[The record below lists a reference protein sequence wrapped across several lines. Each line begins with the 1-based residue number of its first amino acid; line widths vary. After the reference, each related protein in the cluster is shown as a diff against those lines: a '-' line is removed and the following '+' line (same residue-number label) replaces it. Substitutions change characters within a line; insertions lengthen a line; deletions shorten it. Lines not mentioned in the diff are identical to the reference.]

1 MITVVIPVRNRAEI
15 VVRTLDSI
23 AAQTLAPDAVVLV
36 DNASTD
42 NTLAVLRGWAESC
55 SEEVEV
61 VEELRPGAA
70 RARNAGL
77 ERVKSPYVMFFDS
90 DDVMPRHHIEQVT
103 AGLESAGLPDIGAF
117 DMELVGVDGVKS
129 MKPFRRGD
137 AMKMHIFHSILA
149 TLRCVVSTELA
160 RRVGGWNNNLGG
172 WDDLEFGVRL
182 LAAKP
187 LLAYLPL
194 TEPVRAFAHVESIT
208 GVDFSSKAGEWE
220 RALDACE
227 KTLVNTPYRRMIDYR
242 RAILAG
248 MYRREGHAEL
258 GHGLARGFRMKLIER
273 YVAMGGRG
281 VAYLA

>member
-1 MITVVIPVRNRAEI
+1 MITVVIPVRNRAAI
-15 VVRTLDSI
+15 VARTLDSI

-42 NTLAVLRGWAESC
+42 NTLAVLRGWAESRP
-55 SEEVEV
+55 SVEV

-90 DDVMPRHHIEQVT
+90 DDVMPRRHIEQVT
-103 AGLESAGLPDIGAF
+103 AGLKCAGLPDVGAF

-137 AMKMHIFHSILA
+137 AMKMHIFHS
-149 TLRCVVSTELA
+149 TLSTQRCVVSTELA

-187 LLAYLPL
+187 TLSYLPL
-194 TEPVRAFAHVESIT
+194 TEPVMAIAQVESIT

-227 KTLVNTPYRRMIDYR
+227 EVLRHTPYRRMIDYR